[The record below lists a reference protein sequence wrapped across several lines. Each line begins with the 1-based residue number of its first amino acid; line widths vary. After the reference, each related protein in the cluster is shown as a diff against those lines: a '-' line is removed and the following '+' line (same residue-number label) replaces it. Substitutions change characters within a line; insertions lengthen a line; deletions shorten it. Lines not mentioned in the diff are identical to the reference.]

1 MYARVATF
9 EGADTEN
16 VREVG
21 RQINAQ
27 DGPPEGLPSVGL
39 LILHNA
45 DGKVQAISLFETEED
60 LETGDAHLS
69 AMEPPVPGG
78 LGRRVSIE
86 RFEVAV
92 KRDAGDR

>member
-9 EGADTEN
+9 EGADAAK

-21 RQINAQ
+21 ERINAE
-27 DGPPEGLPSVGL
+27 DGPPEGLPSVGV

-45 DGKVQAISLFETEED
+45 DGKVQAISLFETEQD
-60 LETGDAHLS
+60 LEQGDARLS

-78 LGRRVSIE
+78 LGQRVSVE

>member
-9 EGADTEN
+9 EGADAGN

-21 RQINAQ
+21 RQIDAQ

-45 DGKVQAISLFETEED
+45 DGKVQAISLFETEQD
-60 LETGDAHLS
+60 LERGDAHLS

-78 LGRRVSIE
+78 LGRRVSVE